1 MESFLHEH
9 GLVAL
14 FLLGFVASTL
24 IPLGSE
30 WLLVLVL
37 MDGADPVAAVAVAT
51 AGNTLGAVTSYAIGR
66 WGGVAVARRVFR
78 LSESDLER
86 SERRYRRF
94 GAWSLLF
101 SWLPFV
107 GDPLCVV
114 GGIFRFHV
122 LGFVVLVCAGKLARY
137 VVVALA
143 AVSV

>member
-9 GLVAL
+9 GLAAL
-14 FLLGFVASTL
+14 FLLSFVASTL

-37 MDGADPVAAVAVAT
+37 RDGADPGAAVAVAT

-66 WGGVAVARRVFR
+66 WGGVALARRVFR
-78 LSESDLER
+78 LSEPDLVRGER
-86 SERRYRRF
+86 LYRRF

-114 GGIFRFHV
+114 GGIFRFNV
-122 LGFVVLVCAGKLARY
+122 LGFVVLVLAGKLARY
-137 VVVALA
+137 VVVAFA
-143 AVSV
+143 AVPA